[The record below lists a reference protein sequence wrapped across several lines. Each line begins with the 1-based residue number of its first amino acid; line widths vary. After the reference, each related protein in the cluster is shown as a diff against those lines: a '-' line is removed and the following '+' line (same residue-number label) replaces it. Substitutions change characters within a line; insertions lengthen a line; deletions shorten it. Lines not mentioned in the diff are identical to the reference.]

1 MDDRST
7 AISAAEVAD
16 DRAEITAAVKSAK
29 AFRDKLEAAGI
40 SYHKLLALEEARRD
54 MNDLAHHI
62 LLGWENG
69 EGFHMSENTMLVPQM
84 GINMEQATAN
94 CEELAKAI
102 HEITA
107 GVLTTVNSFC
117 RWIQRVAAEVAAQQ
131 EMEMALRW
139 ASVDNR
145 PLYNRYRHTKKK
157 RIRKKYA
164 KRILEWYRTE
174 VAPC

>member
-1 MDDRST
+1 
-7 AISAAEVAD
+7 
-16 DRAEITAAVKSAK
+16 
-29 AFRDKLEAAGI
+29 
-40 SYHKLLALEEARRD
+40 
-54 MNDLAHHI
+54 
-62 LLGWENG
+62 
-69 EGFHMSENTMLVPQM
+69 MSENTMLVPQI

-102 HEITA
+102 REITA

-117 RWIQRVAAEVAAQQ
+117 RWIQRVAAEVTAQQ
-131 EMEMALRW
+131 EMETALRW
-139 ASVDNR
+139 ASVDNRPLYNR

>member
-1 MDDRST
+1 
-7 AISAAEVAD
+7 
-16 DRAEITAAVKSAK
+16 
-29 AFRDKLEAAGI
+29 
-40 SYHKLLALEEARRD
+40 
-54 MNDLAHHI
+54 
-62 LLGWENG
+62 
-69 EGFHMSENTMLVPQM
+69 MLVPQI
-84 GINMEQATAN
+84 GINMEQAEAN

-102 HEITA
+102 REITA

-145 PLYNRYRHTKKK
+145 PLYNLYPHTKKK

>member
-1 MDDRST
+1 
-7 AISAAEVAD
+7 
-16 DRAEITAAVKSAK
+16 
-29 AFRDKLEAAGI
+29 
-40 SYHKLLALEEARRD
+40 
-54 MNDLAHHI
+54 MN
-62 LLGWENG
+62 
-69 EGFHMSENTMLVPQM
+69 ENTMLVPQM

-102 HEITA
+102 REMTA

-117 RWIQRVAAEVAAQQ
+117 RWIRK
-131 EMEMALRW
+131 
-139 ASVDNR
+139 VDNR

>member
-1 MDDRST
+1 
-7 AISAAEVAD
+7 
-16 DRAEITAAVKSAK
+16 
-29 AFRDKLEAAGI
+29 
-40 SYHKLLALEEARRD
+40 
-54 MNDLAHHI
+54 
-62 LLGWENG
+62 
-69 EGFHMSENTMLVPQM
+69 MSENTMLVPQM

-94 CEELAKAI
+94 GEELAKAI

-107 GVLTTVNSFC
+107 GV
-117 RWIQRVAAEVAAQQ
+117 AAQQ
-131 EMEMALRW
+131 EMETALRW

>member
-1 MDDRST
+1 
-7 AISAAEVAD
+7 
-16 DRAEITAAVKSAK
+16 
-29 AFRDKLEAAGI
+29 
-40 SYHKLLALEEARRD
+40 
-54 MNDLAHHI
+54 
-62 LLGWENG
+62 
-69 EGFHMSENTMLVPQM
+69 MSENTMLVPQM

-102 HEITA
+102 HEIT
-107 GVLTTVNSFC
+107 VNSFC

-131 EMEMALRW
+131 EMETALRW

>member
-1 MDDRST
+1 MGEQT
-7 AISAAEVAD
+7 VTAAE
-16 DRAEITAAVKSAK
+16 
-29 AFRDKLEAAGI
+29 
-40 SYHKLLALEEARRD
+40 
-54 MNDLAHHI
+54 
-62 LLGWENG
+62 
-69 EGFHMSENTMLVPQM
+69 M

-117 RWIQRVAAEVAAQQ
+117 RWIQQVAAEVAAQQ
-131 EMEMALRW
+131 EMETALRW